1 MDRLRQFPLPSIPV
15 PSFASKTKDENARRR
30 VFDEDGKLVISK
42 PRPLM
47 PSLGARLA
55 AEYQEQQETTKRKA
69 AELTR
74 ITGATIISDSEG
86 NQSYPTPGTS
96 RAASPLDKAGL
107 SKNRVGIVTLP
118 ADKDKSIPFP
128 LHQPLPSVADLGRET
143 DAGALASLSGSSSGL
158 SSSSSDTLGGE
169 VPIRRSDFL
178 SDSDKAKRSP
188 QFSPKGSPVIGHNRE
203 ASKDS
208 SVSLM
213 VEDTSSMGR
222 AVISKAAVAVRS
234 PTVAIPVVAVGSG
247 NNSVQKNKN
256 TNVRVVQFEEGR
268 SVEGSSKRYSGKRE
282 QSQKAV
288 VMDGSGSKLAF
299 KVQELRKQHAENE
312 RTNATVVK
320 VAHHP
325 EPLRLAPEPR
335 DLQDPKVAIGVHY
348 VPRNVAKF
356 GSDENMSD
364 ASASRA
370 SAIFFTSPPSA
381 ITMGYSPDPRQ
392 VNRVESEGEMMG
404 VALSGS
410 EESLEAYGVT
420 AGKARIITSVPI
432 IRFVIFTL
440 LLQNQDSQSFFI
452 RSRQQA
458 AEAMPSI
465 SSGVHMHAEAS
476 GYLVSDILEV
486 PLPALSDRRLKKSPK
501 ATSHQ
506 PTKAQSRSTSN
517 ASSSSTSNG
526 EAMGS
531 SPKRR
536 VAA

>member
-1 MDRLRQFPLPSIPV
+1 MDRLRQFPLPV
-15 PSFASKTKDENARRR
+15 PSFASTTKDENARRR
-30 VFDEDGKLVISK
+30 VLDQGGKLVISK

-55 AEYQEQQETTKRKA
+55 AEYQEQQEATKKKNA
-69 AELTR
+69 VLTR
-74 ITGATIISDSEG
+74 VTDATVISDSEG
-86 NQSYPTPGTS
+86 NRSYPTPGTS
-96 RAASPLDKAGL
+96 RAASPLNKGVL
-107 SKNRVGIVTLP
+107 SKNGAGIVTLP
-118 ADKDKSIPFP
+118 ADKEKSIPFP
-128 LHQPLPSVADLGRET
+128 LHQPLPSVADLERET

-158 SSSSSDTLGGE
+158 SSSSSGTLGGE
-169 VPIRRSDFL
+169 VPMRRSDFL

-188 QFSPKGSPVIGHNRE
+188 QLSSKGSPAIGHNRE
-203 ASKDS
+203 ASNDS

-213 VEDTSSMGR
+213 VEDTSTMGR

-234 PTVAIPVVAVGSG
+234 PTVAIPVVAVG
-247 NNSVQKNKN
+247 NRNDNVQRNKN

-288 VMDGSGSKLAF
+288 VMDGSGSKLAL
-299 KVQELRKQHAENE
+299 KVQELRKQHAEME
-312 RTNATVVK
+312 HTNATVVK
-320 VAHHP
+320 VAYHP
-325 EPLRLAPEPR
+325 EPLRLAPEPK

-381 ITMGYSPDPRQ
+381 IAMGYSPDPRQ
-392 VNRVESEGEMMG
+392 VNRVEGEGEMMG

-410 EESLEAYGVT
+410 EESLEARGVT
-420 AGKARIITSVPI
+420 AGKARIISSVPV

-440 LLQNQDSQSFFI
+440 LLQNQGSQSFFI

-458 AEAMPSI
+458 TEAMASI
-465 SSGVHMHAEAS
+465 SPGVQMHAGSS
-476 GYLVSDILEV
+476 GSLVSDVLEV
-486 PLPALSDRRLKKSPK
+486 PLPDLSDRRLKKSPRG
-501 ATSHQ
+501 TSRQ
-506 PTKAQSRSTSN
+506 PTRARSRSTSN
-517 ASSSSTSNG
+517 TSSYSTSNG
-526 EAMGS
+526 ETMES
-531 SPKRR
+531 SSKRKL
-536 VAA
+536 AAQP